1 MKTLITMIVTLCIT
15 ATTFAQ
21 TVTEKET
28 IINISPKERKQI
40 QEVKELILDLSENL
54 STSLQ
59 EKEALSKNDI
69 DTLKKLLEAIDE
81 KYEGQKLHKEIV
93 IKTDDPSKNMS
104 ISYAFSIDSDDEKET
119 IEGIKDLDLSELK
132 EKLNKLSISISES
145 DAIQLLVKKLK
156 EKEMIMVK
164 ETEEKEEKTKH

>member
-1 MKTLITMIVTLCIT
+1 
-15 ATTFAQ
+15 
-21 TVTEKET
+21 
-28 IINISPKERKQI
+28 
-40 QEVKELILDLSENL
+40 
-54 STSLQ
+54 
-59 EKEALSKNDI
+59 
-69 DTLKKLLEAIDE
+69 
-81 KYEGQKLHKEIV
+81 
-93 IKTDDPSKNMS
+93 MS